1 MAHNRAEVAE
11 KKENFGLLVLFLC
24 LFFVLETQE
33 CFDQVSVGR
42 VTQKLIG
49 YSFIG
54 HVNSEH
60 KYKTTT

>member
-49 YSFIG
+49 YI
-54 HVNSEH
+54 
-60 KYKTTT
+60 